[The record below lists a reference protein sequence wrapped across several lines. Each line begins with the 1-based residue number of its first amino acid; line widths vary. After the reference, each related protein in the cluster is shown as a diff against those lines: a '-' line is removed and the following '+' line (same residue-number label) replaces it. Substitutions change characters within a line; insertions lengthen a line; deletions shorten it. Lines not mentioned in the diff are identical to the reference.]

1 MSNWQEQ
8 EKKYLFTNTVRWSIL
23 PVKGKGSYLWDEDGN
38 KYLDLVGGWAVCCLG
53 HSHPVMTKALT
64 KQSKLLVQ
72 CGPQSC
78 NQPQLQLAELLVKIS
93 CLNRVFFCNSG
104 AEANEGAIKLARR
117 YGKLKLNGAFE
128 VITALN
134 SFHGRTLAMTAA
146 TGQPHY
152 QEAYQP
158 LPAGFKNVPFNNIDA
173 IKNATTKDTCG
184 VMLEPIQGEGGVNIP
199 DEGYLQA
206 VRHWCDGK
214 GILLILDEVQT
225 GIGRIGTMF
234 GYQQFG
240 IEPDII
246 TLAKGLGGGIPIGAF
261 MAKEKC
267 SVFTPG
273 DHGSTYGSNPLMC
286 ATALAVMEYV
296 ISNDVPGKAQKAGL
310 YLIDGLNKLKS
321 KYSFITDVRGR
332 GLLAAIEFK
341 SDMSQ
346 SIMAACVKNGMMV
359 NNVKPNAVRV
369 MPPLTISNKEIDEAL
384 GIFDKIF
391 AEVKV

>member
-1 MSNWQEQ
+1 MSNWQEM
-8 EKKYLFTNTVRWSIL
+8 EKKYLFTNTVRWPIL
-23 PVKGKGSYLWDEDGN
+23 PVKGKGSYLWDENGK

-53 HSHPVMTKALT
+53 HSHPVITKALT
-64 KQSKLLVQ
+64 LQSKTLGM

-78 NQPQLQLAELLVKIS
+78 NMPQLQLAELLVKIS
-93 CLNRVFFCNSG
+93 CLNRVFFSNSG
-104 AEANEGAIKLARR
+104 AEANEGAVKLARR

-199 DEGYLQA
+199 DEGYLRA
-206 VRHWCDGK
+206 VRHWCDEK

-296 ISNDVPGKAQKAGL
+296 IRNDVPGKAQKAGL

-384 GIFDKIF
+384 GIFDKVF

>member
-23 PVKGKGSYLWDEDGN
+23 PVKGKGSYLWDEDGK

-199 DEGYLQA
+199 DEGYLRA
-206 VRHWCDGK
+206 VRHWCDEK

-286 ATALAVMEYV
+286 ATALAVMEYL
-296 ISNDVPGKAQKAGL
+296 ISNDIPGKAQKAGL

-384 GIFDKIF
+384 GIFDKVF